1 MRTGC
6 YLAGVRISGTG
17 VLISKTES
25 ATNARKEFFKI
36 LDEVAN
42 DSSVVIVKRKD
53 APNVAMIAESELSS
67 LVETVH
73 LLRSQKNAERLF
85 SALEKSQTRD
95 LDNPEEINTHQ
106 ALEELR
112 QYCEQTEEADTIAV
126 TASEESSTVSHL

>member
-1 MRTGC
+1 MN
-6 YLAGVRISGTG
+6 VRALGTG

-85 SALEKSQTRD
+85 SALGKSQTRD
-95 LDNPEEINTHQ
+95 LDTPEEINTHQ
-106 ALEELR
+106 TLEELR
-112 QYCEQTEEADTIAV
+112 QYCEQTEAADTITV
-126 TASEESSTVSHL
+126 TASEEPSTVSHL